1 MLKSSVHVELV
12 AVMQELW
19 TKYLRSDKIQIQVL
33 QYLFIK
39 YRHEQNERSK
49 RWRNVGYVSKG
60 KAIMHRP

>member
-49 RWRNVGYVSKG
+49 RRRNVGYMSKG
-60 KAIMHRP
+60 KAIRHSP

>member
-39 YRHEQNERSK
+39 YYGEVIPMQ
-49 RWRNVGYVSKG
+49 
-60 KAIMHRP
+60 